1 MFPIHRP
8 RSQRTDES
16 PSRPR
21 EKGKGFFGGLNAF
34 WRKANNDWIFNL
46 ASFLAYNLL
55 ISIFPLVLGLL
66 AVTNYILGQ
75 AAPAA
80 SQAIVN
86 ALVSV
91 LPGNVAAPVVTIAQT
106 RLPSTF
112 DPLVIFSIVAAL
124 VIGSRLFVV
133 MENCF
138 GIIYRLPSR
147 SLIRQNVIAVLM
159 LLLYLILVPVVFLAS
174 SIANGLTT
182 AIDLGPSPLQS
193 VIAHGLSLLIA
204 FISAVLLV
212 GAIYVVVPN
221 RLVPWREVWVG
232 TLGASVLVLLYQQVF
247 PIYET
252 LFLKPS
258 NYGSGSIL
266 GLAVV
271 IVIFFYYVAFIVLLG
286 AEFNSFAVGL
296 RATPEDIP
304 TLLYDVLIQHTEPSL
319 LGFVKPP
326 APAQVRAEF
335 AAERSTERSEAQEAH
350 RE

>member
-1 MFPIHRP
+1 M
-8 RSQRTDES
+8 
-16 PSRPR
+16 
-21 EKGKGFFGGLNAF
+21 
-34 WRKANNDWIFNL
+34 
-46 ASFLAYNLL
+46 AYNLL
-55 ISIFPLVLGLL
+55 ISVFPLVLGLL
-66 AVTNYILGQ
+66 AVTNYLLGK

-80 SQAIVN
+80 GQAIVS

-91 LPGNVAAPVVTIAQT
+91 LPGNVAAPLVTIAQT
-106 RLPSTF
+106 RLPNTF

-147 SLIRQNVIAVLM
+147 SIIRQNVIAVFM

-174 SIANGLTT
+174 SIATGLTS
-182 AIDLGPSPLQS
+182 AIDLSQSPLQS
-193 VIAHGLSLLIA
+193 FIAHALSLFIA
-204 FISAVLLV
+204 FVSAVLLF
-212 GAIYVVVPN
+212 GAIYIVIPN
-221 RLVPWREVWVG
+221 RIVPWREVWVG
-232 TLGASVLVLLYQQVF
+232 TLGASALVLLYQQVF

-304 TLLYDVLIQHTEPSL
+304 TLLYDILIQHTEPSL
-319 LGFVKPP
+319 LGLLKPP
-326 APAQVRAEF
+326 TPAKVRAEL
-335 AAERSTERSEAQEAH
+335 ATERSTERSEAQEA
-350 RE
+350 RKE